1 MDWKEKQV
9 RMDWRGQKTGWI
21 GKDRRIKENREW
33 IGKDRRMEQMR
44 IEKGLERIEK
54 WTRIED
60 GLERRTDGK
69 CLTQLR
75 G

>member
-1 MDWKEKQV
+1 MDWE
-9 RMDWRGQKTGWI
+9 GQ
-21 GKDRRIKENREW
+21 N
-33 IGKDRRMEQMR
+33 RRMEQMR

-60 GLERRTDGK
+60 GLERIEKWMRIEDGLERRTDGK

>member
-1 MDWKEKQV
+1 MDWE
-9 RMDWRGQKTGWI
+9 GQ
-21 GKDRRIKENREW
+21 N
-33 IGKDRRMEQMR
+33 RRMEQMR

-54 WTRIED
+54 WMRIED